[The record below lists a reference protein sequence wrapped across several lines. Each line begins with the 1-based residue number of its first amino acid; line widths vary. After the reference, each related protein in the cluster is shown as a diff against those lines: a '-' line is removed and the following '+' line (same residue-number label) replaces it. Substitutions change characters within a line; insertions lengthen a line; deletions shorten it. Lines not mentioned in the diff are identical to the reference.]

1 MGKRAIAYVR
11 VSTTRQADNELS
23 IPDQLTR
30 LKEYCR
36 QHDLSYVREYIDPGA
51 SARDDNRPE
60 FQQMLADIKSG
71 AVKCDVLVVH
81 SLSRFYRDRTGFVIH
96 EHKLRK
102 LGVRLISISQ
112 DTDDT
117 PLGVLQRD
125 MVASFDAYQS
135 AETAKHVQRTMLEN
149 ARRGFWNGSVPPY
162 GYVTT
167 VAERIGT
174 KEKKKLAIEP
184 KEAEVVRMAFK
195 LYLHGDGKSGPLG
208 IKDVTSYLN
217 EQGFRNRKGD
227 PFKVQIVQKLLRR
240 TDYIGE
246 HYFNKKNSRTGN
258 LNPSEE
264 WIAVPVPRIVDDHT
278 FHQVQAQ
285 LDVRNPKMTPPRVTN
300 TPTLLTGIAKCEAC
314 GSPMRLRTGKGGK
327 YRYYTCSLKADQGV
341 TGCKGNTVSM
351 PKLDAL
357 VIDAVCEKVL
367 KPDRLTSMI
376 STLLERNSD
385 KRLKDRSSLRELQTE
400 RRKAKA
406 AISRLFDAMEECDPA
421 DISLYRDRIA
431 SKNEELDRTNRL
443 IAYKERELN
452 APVREVTFKRI
463 DAFSAAIRVRLHDN
477 DEPKFRQAYLRLLL
491 SEVVV
496 GKDMVRLKGSKVVL
510 AHQAASEKPL
520 VPSMVPTFV
529 EEWRTRHDS
538 NVRPLPSEG
547 APAPLSH

>member
-30 LKEYCR
+30 LRDHCR
-36 QHDLSYVREYIDPGA
+36 KSDLSYVGEYIDPGA
-51 SARDDNRPE
+51 SARDEHRPE
-60 FQQMLADIKSG
+60 FQRMLTDIKSG
-71 AVKCDVLVVH
+71 AVKCDVLLVH
-81 SLSRFYRDRTGFVIH
+81 SFSRFFRDRAGFVFH
-96 EHKLRK
+96 QTKLEK
-102 LGVRLISISQ
+102 LGVRLVSITQHTEDSPSG
-112 DTDDT
+112 D
-117 PLGVLQRD
+117 LMRD
-125 MVASFDAYQS
+125 VMASFDAYQS
-135 AETAKHVQRTMLEN
+135 AETGKHVQRTMIEN

-167 VAERIGT
+167 ITERIGT
-174 KEKKKLAIEP
+174 KDKKKLAIEP
-184 KEAEVVRMAFK
+184 KEAEVVRLAFK
-195 LYLHGDGKSGPLG
+195 LYLHGDGKTGPLG

-217 EQGFRNRKGD
+217 ERGFTNRKGD
-227 PFKVQIVQKLLRR
+227 PFKVQIIQQLLRR

-246 HYFNKKNSRTGN
+246 HFFNKKDSRTGN
-258 LNPSEE
+258 LKPRDE
-264 WIAVPVPRIVDDHT
+264 WIAVPVPRILDDHT

-285 LDVRNPKMTPPRVTN
+285 LDARNPKMTPPRVTN

-357 VIDAVCEKVL
+357 VVDAVCEKVL

-376 STLLERNSD
+376 STLIERNSD
-385 KRLKDRSSLRELQTE
+385 KRLKDRSSLRDLQTQ
-400 RRKAKA
+400 RRKIKA
-406 AISRLFDAMEECDPA
+406 AINRFFDAMEECDPA
-421 DISLYRDRIA
+421 DVSLYRDRIA
-431 SKNEELDRTNRL
+431 RKNEELDQINRL
-443 IAYKERELN
+443 IAFKERELN
-452 APVREVTFKRI
+452 APVRAVTPKRL
-463 DAFSAAIRVRLHDN
+463 DAFSAAIRARLHDN

-496 GKDMVRLKGSKVVL
+496 GKDMVRLKGSKAVL

-529 EEWRTRHDS
+529 EEWRTSNDS
-538 NVRPLPSEG
+538 N
-547 APAPLSH
+547 